1 MSEGLHLHIHMIK
14 GMNLN
19 TNPFLRDTIIIV
31 TLIHF
36 FDTIII
42 NIRLRVRLENFCLFK
57 LRNHTLILSFSCAM
71 KIHSLNEKSKSLPKL
86 KER

>member
-42 NIRLRVRLENFCLFK
+42 NIRLRHASSSTREFLFIQIK
-57 LRNHTLILSFSCAM
+57 
-71 KIHSLNEKSKSLPKL
+71 KSYSNSII
-86 KER
+86 